1 MAKKKKAVRIRAMV
15 ERINRKLAANG
26 QILMAT
32 RRMKTIQHF
41 GDYYILELSGNVVD
55 AHIDPEKLARK
66 LGVLKEEEQVEPK
79 KGKKWSPSRKELG
92 QKAKRAAAALPLF
105 TGRVLSGV
113 FCGCPAK

>member
-1 MAKKKKAVRIRAMV
+1 MKKEKAVRIWAMV

-41 GDYYILELSGNVVD
+41 GDYYILDVSGNVVD
-55 AHIDPEKLARK
+55 THTDPEKLARK

-79 KGKKWSPSRKELG
+79 KGKKVEPKS
-92 QKAKRAAAALPLF
+92 KRTRPK
-105 TGRVLSGV
+105 S
-113 FCGCPAK
+113 